1 MADDGAS
8 DSEGSNISGVNE
20 LMNEDFEGEIAGEN
34 VDPLD
39 RAQDGGDDETRPQWI
54 DNLFHESDE
63 SGDEF
68 EGFHPDWVT
77 DPRAFALSTCQI
89 ARWMVAAPTN
99 TQRSRQ
105 LLLLW
110 PHVG

>member
-8 DSEGSNISGVNE
+8 DSEGSDISGVNE
-20 LMNEDFEGEIAGEN
+20 VMNEDFEGELAGDN

-77 DPRAFALSTCQI
+77 DPRRFRPVNVPDCLLDGGSAYQHPGVDS
-89 ARWMVAAPTN
+89 W
-99 TQRSRQ
+99 
-105 LLLLW
+105 LLLW
-110 PHVG
+110 AHVG